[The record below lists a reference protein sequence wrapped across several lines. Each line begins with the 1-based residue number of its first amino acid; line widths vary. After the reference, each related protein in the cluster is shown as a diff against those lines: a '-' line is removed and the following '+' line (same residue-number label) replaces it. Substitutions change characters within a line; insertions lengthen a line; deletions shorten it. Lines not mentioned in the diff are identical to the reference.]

1 VDIDLGWILLNVA
14 YGVYVV
20 SSGFTRMLHARI
32 VLLAAT
38 FLFIAYGL
46 ASGVHSVV
54 WWNIPFGVM
63 HAVQIYRLFAAR
75 WAVDL
80 DAEEQ
85 EIHAK
90 LFPTLNDVDFHE
102 LWSAGREE
110 LIDGH
115 QKMIVCDER
124 TDRLML
130 VIDGEV
136 EVTTRAGEVVR
147 LGSLQV
153 VGEMS
158 LVSGEVANATVESCD
173 PIRVRTWSHR
183 GLIELGE
190 RNNEIKQAGLLL
202 IGQQLASKV
211 TGSSGSG
218 TSSLGR
224 AARVQPPSSTQA
236 VVAG

>member
-1 VDIDLGWILLNVA
+1 MDIDLGWILLNIA

-20 SSGFTRMLHARI
+20 SPAFTRMLPARI

-54 WWNIPFGVM
+54 WWNIPFGLM
-63 HAVQIYRLFAAR
+63 HIVQIYRLFSAR

-80 DAEEQ
+80 DEEEQ

-90 LFPTLNDVDFHE
+90 LFPTLDDVNFNE
-102 LWSAGREE
+102 LWSLGREE
-110 LIDGH
+110 LIDSH

-158 LVSGEVANATVESCD
+158 LVSGEVANATVQSCD

-183 GLIELGE
+183 ELIELGE
-190 RNNEIKQAGLLL
+190 RNNEVKQAGLLL

-211 TGSSGSG
+211 TG
-218 TSSLGR
+218 TSTRSR
-224 AARVQPPSSTQA
+224 TPQAPSSTRWM
-236 VVAG
+236 VAG

>member
-1 VDIDLGWILLNVA
+1 
-14 YGVYVV
+14 
-20 SSGFTRMLHARI
+20 M
-32 VLLAAT
+32 
-38 FLFIAYGL
+38 
-46 ASGVHSVV
+46 
-54 WWNIPFGVM
+54 WWNIPFGLIHM
-63 HAVQIYRLFAAR
+63 VQIYRLFSAR

-80 DAEEQ
+80 DEEEQ
-85 EIHAK
+85 AIHAR
-90 LFPTLNDVDFHE
+90 LFPTLDDVNFNE
-102 LWSAGREE
+102 LWSLGREE

-147 LGSLQV
+147 LGALQV

-183 GLIELGE
+183 ELIELGE

-211 TGSSGSG
+211 TGTSSGAGVRQEPAAEDSE
-218 TSSLGR
+218 R
-224 AARVQPPSSTQA
+224 AEVVST
-236 VVAG
+236 VG